1 MAGQGTTS
9 KSNGI
14 PPRAHDTRSKKPE
27 LADKLQKI
35 DQAANSGNI
44 SDAKVES
51 VNAQAQIRKPDP
63 TNGKEAVDPHSK
75 PPFDSQEEQRVPDQP
90 NENNAVEPHDTPM
103 TEATDED
110 RSEPSA
116 NSAAPRSID
125 ETTSEDKGMLVSF
138 RKLSLGNSF
147 YGGVPETWCRSGFS
161 TKAIVRYGP
170 MKAAKYMLKSAKG
183 YNLKTLPE
191 VSDKNSRITQIWDK
205 DENGKRHRRYTVENI
220 EGIVGVVVQE
230 GRDSDRVY
238 KTAPRTYLKIK
249 FIDIAK
255 DDEKNYLSDGCAWVP
270 KSDLDGLFE
279 AEMILDAIN
288 EAWDKQEERYHSY
301 ENGAGRGSPDRI
313 PSVCPLG
320 VFDREKTYRA
330 RSATPKSSLK
340 GINPPPSFKQSPAFM
355 RLGKTE
361 RNSPEPYI
369 KQEEAEEESGLFVQQ
384 PHTPAAIP
392 RQSNVVDL
400 ESTSGPGEKREPL
413 KFNVDSYIAHLR
425 KKEKWNTMS
434 EKEQAKRAA
443 KALANY
449 DHYRE
454 ERLRIGDIEE
464 EDEEEEKEEEEEEE
478 EEEEY

>member
-320 VFDREKTYRA
+320 VFVREKTYRA
-330 RSATPKSSLK
+330 RSTTPKSSIEAVHPQSKLK
-340 GINPPPSFKQSPAFM
+340 KSPGASTIIDFSEPAAQAHPPYDGAAEVKEEDDDYPSLSVVPEQRPKDLSNPPAEKPVSAETPQVGSDPITFS
-355 RLGKTE
+355 KTE
-361 RNSPEPYI
+361 FFSR
-369 KQEEAEEESGLFVQQ
+369 KAEDENWDNLSRDQLAVQK
-384 PHTPAAIP
+384 T
-392 RQSNVVDL
+392 
-400 ESTSGPGEKREPL
+400 
-413 KFNVDSYIAHLR
+413 IADALWLVHR
-425 KKEKWNTMS
+425 KVM
-434 EKEQAKRAA
+434 
-443 KALANY
+443 LANNAVEVGNS
-449 DHYRE
+449 HG
-454 ERLRIGDIEE
+454 IPVF
-464 EDEEEEKEEEEEEE
+464 
-478 EEEEY
+478 